1 MVIILAKSTLAGSL
15 SQLITVILIFLFV
28 LLITVYATKYVGNYQ
43 KMQGINRNLEVIE
56 TLRVTN
62 NKYLQI
68 VRAANKYIVIGIGKD
83 EITMLTEID
92 EDELLKISTE
102 KGTNIKETFSEIIS
116 KAGIKH
122 KSNNNE

>member
-1 MVIILAKSTLAGSL
+1 MVIILTKSTLAGSI
-15 SQLITVILIFLFV
+15 SQLITVILIFAFV
-28 LLITVYATKYVGNYQ
+28 LFITVFATKYVGSYQ

-56 TLRVTN
+56 TIRVTN

-83 EITMLTEID
+83 EIAMLTEID
-92 EDELLKISTE
+92 EDELLRVSSE
-102 KGTNIKETFSEIIS
+102 KGGNMKETFSEIIS
-116 KAGIKH
+116 KAGIKR

>member
-1 MVIILAKSTLAGSL
+1 MVIILTKSALAGSL
-15 SQLITVILIFLFV
+15 SQLITVILIFAFV
-28 LLITVYATKYVGNYQ
+28 LFITVFATKYVGSYQ

-56 TLRVTN
+56 TIRVTN

-92 EDELLKISTE
+92 EDELLRVSSE
-102 KGTNIKETFSEIIS
+102 KGGNMKETFSEIIL
-116 KAGIKH
+116 KAGIKR

>member
-1 MVIILAKSTLAGSL
+1 MVIILTKSTLAGSI
-15 SQLITVILIFLFV
+15 SQLITVILIFAFV
-28 LLITVYATKYVGNYQ
+28 LFITVFATKYVGSYQ

-56 TLRVTN
+56 TIRVTN

-92 EDELLKISTE
+92 EDELLRVSSE
-102 KGTNIKETFSEIIS
+102 KGGNMKETFSEIIS
-116 KAGIKH
+116 KAGIKR

>member
-1 MVIILAKSTLAGSL
+1 MVIILTKSTLAGSL
-15 SQLITVILIFLFV
+15 SQLITVILIFAFV
-28 LLITVYATKYVGNYQ
+28 LFITVFATKYVGSYQ

-56 TLRVTN
+56 TIRVTN

-92 EDELLKISTE
+92 
-102 KGTNIKETFSEIIS
+102 
-116 KAGIKH
+116 
-122 KSNNNE
+122 

>member
-1 MVIILAKSTLAGSL
+1 MVIILTKSTLAGSL
-15 SQLITVILIFLFV
+15 SQLITVILIFAFV
-28 LLITVYATKYVGNYQ
+28 LFITVFATKYVGSYQ

-56 TLRVTN
+56 TIRVTN

-92 EDELLKISTE
+92 EDELLRVSSE
-102 KGTNIKETFSEIIS
+102 KGGNMKETFSEIIS
-116 KAGIKH
+116 KAGIKR